1 MYINQLKFVLIE
13 YVNLA
18 TKLVY
23 IMNHALRLIECA
35 SARRDNIIL
44 SEILTIVFPNK
55 FQN

>member
-23 IMNHALRLIECA
+23 IMNHALRLIDA
-35 SARRDNIIL
+35 PAHVVLIL
-44 SEILTIVFPNK
+44 I
-55 FQN
+55 